1 MADQQPVELAWQEHG
16 DGVPVVMLPPAAT
29 PGEVWR
35 SYQVPAL
42 VRAGYKVIT
51 VNHRGTSPS
60 PVPPGPYL
68 MSQLVAD
75 TVALVQLLNC
85 GPVHLIGA
93 SLGAFVA
100 QEVALTRPDLVRAA
114 VLIGTRA
121 RTDTFR
127 RQLARALA
135 AQTRS
140 TGPASELELLMHL
153 VQLFGPDTL
162 ADGQKMSDWLEL
174 QRRFPIKGPGPGAQ
188 YDASVIGDRRAAL
201 AGLTRPCLVIAFS
214 ADLITPPAAC
224 REVHQAIPSATYV
237 ELQGLGHFG
246 FLENPDAVNQALIDF
261 LGKSSGEFPGQ

>member
-1 MADQQPVELAWQEHG
+1 MGDQQPVELAWQEHG

-35 SYQVPAL
+35 TYQVPAL
-42 VRAGYKVIT
+42 VRAGFKVMT
-51 VNHRGTSPS
+51 VNHRGTAPS

-75 TVALVQLLNC
+75 VVALVQLLNC

-114 VLIGTRA
+114 VLMGTRA
-121 RTDTFR
+121 RTDKFR
-127 RQLARALA
+127 RLLARALA

-140 TGPASELELLMHL
+140 TSPASELESLMHL
-153 VQLFGPDTL
+153 VQLFGPGTL
-162 ADGQKMSDWLEL
+162 TDEQKMSDWLEL
-174 QRRFPIKGPGPGAQ
+174 QRRFPTKGAGPAAQ

-201 AGLTRPCLVIAFS
+201 AGLTRPCLVMAFS
-214 ADLITPPAAC
+214 ADLITPPAAGL
-224 REVHQAIPSATYV
+224 EVHQAIPSATYV
-237 ELQGLGHFG
+237 EFPGLGHFG
-246 FLENPDAVNQALIDF
+246 FLEEPDAVNQAIIDF
-261 LGKSSGEFPGQ
+261 LVKSSGESHGP